1 MHICKIWMLFT
12 CAFFVTPSLWAQ
24 WSTNGTAVYY
34 NGGGIGIGTN
44 NPGSSAIGI
53 SRSDNT
59 GGVGPAPFT
68 YIWNSNPSDPGGS
81 GYNLAWTNWI
91 AGNGAVQGQCVSNYG
106 IGSAAPFQSSGFYV
120 VTRTDHPIIF
130 ATGATTTEKMRLTN
144 TGNLG
149 IGTNNPSYPLHVT
162 GSGNAQIG
170 ITGSGAGTGGIYI
183 QNTNPVGIAS
193 VLMENDHGSLG
204 SWGQLVTGGSAD
216 QWSTLFGL
224 SPVERVAL
232 LAGGQYSSGMCLG
245 TMTAQPL
252 VFGTNNAERLRVF
265 AGGNVGIATTSD
277 NGNLLQVNGH
287 ISATGLVL
295 PTGAA
300 AGMVL
305 VSDASGNATW
315 QPAAAGS
322 GSGWALGG
330 NTAVNPTATFIGTTD
345 NSTVAF
351 RTNNVERMRIDGT
364 TGNVS
369 IGTTNAQGYAL
380 AVNGSAI
387 FTQVKVKTYPTWP
400 DYVFR
405 KGYELPSLKEL
416 EQYVNEHQHLPGVA
430 SEEEVRA
437 NGIDVSE
444 NEAVLLKKVEEL
456 TLYLIEQKKEIDELK
471 MLIGEKNKQ
480 KCDPK
485 IRR

>member
-1 MHICKIWMLFT
+1 MERMRVF
-12 CAFFVTPSLWAQ
+12 
-24 WSTNGTAVYY
+24 
-34 NGGGIGIGTN
+34 GGGNI
-44 NPGSSAIGI
+44 AIG
-53 SRSDNT
+53 
-59 GGVGPAPFT
+59 
-68 YIWNSNPSDPGGS
+68 
-81 GYNLAWTNWI
+81 
-91 AGNGAVQGQCVSNYG
+91 
-106 IGSAAPFQSSGFYV
+106 
-120 VTRTDHPIIF
+120 
-130 ATGATTTEKMRLTN
+130 
-144 TGNLG
+144 
-149 IGTNNPSYPLHVT
+149 
-162 GSGNAQIG
+162 
-170 ITGSGAGTGGIYI
+170 
-183 QNTNPVGIAS
+183 
-193 VLMENDHGSLG
+193 
-204 SWGQLVTGGSAD
+204 
-216 QWSTLFGL
+216 
-224 SPVERVAL
+224 
-232 LAGGQYSSGMCLG
+232 
-245 TMTAQPL
+245 
-252 VFGTNNAERLRVF
+252 
-265 AGGNVGIATTSD
+265 TTSD

-287 ISATGLVL
+287 IWATGLVL

-330 NTAVNPTATFIGTTD
+330 NTAVNPSATFIGTTD

-405 KGYELPSLKEL
+405 KDYELPSLKEL
-416 EQYVNEHQHLPGVA
+416 EQYVAEHRHLPGVA

-456 TLYLIEQKKEIDELK
+456 TLYLIQDNKRLTEQVRRLEEQNTRLEAQQKEIDELK
-471 MLIGEKNKQ
+471 ALILAKNKQ
-480 KCDPK
+480 
-485 IRR
+485 